1 MVKKPKLKRSKQK
14 LMVYNKKKQLARV
27 CQLLLYFLY
36 WLLDNFAKF
45 DRLTV
50 GAFDVEE
57 LDSVVPEV
65 KVLYFRFL
73 QLKASRLGSLKRR
86 IGIAGI

>member
-1 MVKKPKLKRSKQK
+1 
-14 LMVYNKKKQLARV
+14 MVYNKKKQLARV
-27 CQLLLYFLY
+27 YQLLLYFLY

-57 LDSVVPEV
+57 LDPVVPKVE
-65 KVLYFRFL
+65 VLYFRFL
-73 QLKASRLGSLKRR
+73 HLKASGLGSFRRR

>member
-1 MVKKPKLKRSKQK
+1 
-14 LMVYNKKKQLARV
+14 MVYNKKKQLARV

-57 LDSVVPEV
+57 LDPVVPEV
-65 KVLYFRFL
+65 EVLYFRFL
-73 QLKASRLGSLKRR
+73 HLKASGLGSLKCR